1 MRVLVRYVIRHGAGQ
16 GIQFSGAVTAKE
28 IPLENLDQRIVG
40 GLADGVFVRFRTAK
54 KSLDQLFHPLADT
67 HIANPG
73 LAQPH
78 IKIGHHLIEQR
89 LRKTAERRLRALESR
104 NNERYMKSDEI
115 EAAIK
120 GVGNPATRI
129 ELRATRLTN
138 QTAIEISRSNPARI
152 RSKEVA

>member
-1 MRVLVRYVIRHGAGQ
+1 MRVLARYIIRHGAGQ
-16 GIQFSGAVTAKE
+16 GIQFGGVMTAKE

-40 GLADGVFVRFRTAK
+40 GLADGIFIRFRTAK

-73 LAQPH
+73 LAQSH
-78 IKIGHHLIEQR
+78 IEIGYHLIEQR
-89 LRKTAERRLRALESR
+89 LRETGERRLRALEAR

-138 QTAIEISRSNPARI
+138 QTAIEIAGSNPGRI